1 MGRILIVANW
11 DWVIYNFRLPLA
23 AALVKAGYEVIVI
36 CPKGAY
42 VERIRE
48 RGYRVELWPL
58 SRQSTNPVR
67 EFTAV
72 AQLRVL
78 YARLKPDVV
87 HHFTLKPSF
96 YGSLAAFTMRSSKPI
111 VINTFTGL
119 GFLFSKHRVAKSLRT
134 CVMPLLRPS
143 LSQRA
148 NWTVFQNEA
157 DRETFLDTRLAMPR
171 TSRVIAGSGV
181 DVNYFRPV
189 ALASTRAPVIFT
201 AARLL
206 WDKGIREVV
215 QAAEILRSR
224 GAKVEFWIAGGL
236 DAGNL
241 AAIPPSVITRW
252 ERLGVVRFLGHRDDM
267 RELFAR
273 AHIALL
279 ASEHEGLPRFLL
291 EAAACSL
298 PLIATDIPG
307 CRFIV
312 RNRVN
317 GTLVPLRSPHAIA
330 DAIEALLS
338 DPGRMRSYAAASREI
353 AETEYSEEKIIAN
366 YLDLY
371 AAAFIGRDIRPSV
384 ASQP

>member
-23 AALVKAGYEVIVI
+23 VALVKSGYEVIMV

-48 RGYRVELWPL
+48 RGYQVELWPL
-58 SRQSTNPVR
+58 SRRSTNPVR
-67 EFTAV
+67 EFIAV
-72 AQLRVL
+72 SRLRAL
-78 YARLKPDVV
+78 YMRLKPDVV

-119 GFLFSKHRVAKSLRT
+119 GFLFSGHRVAKSLRT

-143 LSQRA
+143 LSQKA
-148 NWTVFQNEA
+148 NWTVFQNRA
-157 DRETFLDTRLAMPR
+157 DQDTLLAARLAIPG

-181 DVNYFRPV
+181 DVGYFRAVTP
-189 ALASTRAPVIFT
+189 ASKIAPVIFT

-215 QAAEILRSR
+215 QAAEILRGR
-224 GAKVEFWIAGGL
+224 GAKVEFWIAGDL

-241 AAIPPSVITRW
+241 DAIPLSVITRW
-252 ERLGVVRFLGHRDDM
+252 ERLGVVRFLGHRADM
-267 RELFAR
+267 RELFAQ
-273 AHIALL
+273 ADIALL

-291 EAAACSL
+291 EAAASSL

-307 CRFIV
+307 CRLIV
-312 RNRVN
+312 RNGVN
-317 GTLVPLRSPHAIA
+317 GTLVPLRSPQAIA

-338 DPGRMRSYAAASREI
+338 DPGRMGRYAAASREI
-353 AETEYSEEKIIAN
+353 AETEYSETKIIAE

-371 AAAFIGRDIRPSV
+371 DAVFIGRDVRPLAGSH
-384 ASQP
+384 P